1 MCSDNEGNK
10 REIGNRKTTGKI
22 KGVPGKF
29 FVFVLMTH
37 EARQNEGRGKR
48 RKISNLSTKVT
59 ITEC

>member
-1 MCSDNEGNK
+1 MKGTNEK
-10 REIGNRKTTGKI
+10 SVTERQQEKLREFLGS
-22 KGVPGKF
+22 F
-29 FVFVLMTH
+29 LFFVLMTH